1 MTKTISQL
9 WCGNLEPVMHLGANN
24 IEIAKMEKLMSD
36 NFSKLK
42 TNINDEQ
49 KEILEKYLD
58 CVNDYVLLISE
69 QSFCDGFCLG
79 TKISAEALII
89 GEQIVK

>member
-1 MTKTISQL
+1 MTKTISRL
-9 WCGNLEPVMHLGANN
+9 WSGNLDPVMRLGMNN
-24 IEIAKMEKLMSD
+24 AEIDKMEKLMSD
-36 NFSKLK
+36 NYSKIK
-42 TNINDEQ
+42 ANITDEQ

-79 TKISAEALII
+79 TKILEEALIS
-89 GEQIVK
+89 GEKLE

>member
-9 WCGNLEPVMHLGANN
+9 WCGNLDPVMKLGMSNN
-24 IEIAKMEKLMSD
+24 EIAKMEKLMLD
-36 NFSKLK
+36 NYSKIK
-42 TNINDEQ
+42 SNINDEQ
-49 KEILEKYLD
+49 KEILEKCLD

-79 TKISAEALII
+79 TKISAEALIT
-89 GEQIVK
+89 GERLV

>member
-1 MTKTISQL
+1 MTKTISGL
-9 WCGNLEPVMHLGANN
+9 WSGNLDPVTRLGMNN
-24 IEIAKMEKLMSD
+24 TEIGEMEKLMSD

-49 KEILEKYLD
+49 KAILEKCLD
-58 CVNDYVLLISE
+58 CVNDYVFLISE

-79 TKISAEALII
+79 TKISVEALIV
-89 GEQIVK
+89 GEQLM

>member
-9 WCGNLEPVMHLGANN
+9 WGGNLDPVMHLGANN
-24 IEIAKMEKLMSD
+24 IEIGKMEKLMSD

-49 KEILEKYLD
+49 KEILEKCLD

-79 TKISAEALII
+79 TKISAEALIV
-89 GEQIVK
+89 GEQLM

>member
-9 WCGNLEPVMHLGANN
+9 WGGNLNPVMHLGANN
-24 IEIAKMEKLMSD
+24 IEIGKMEKLMSD

-49 KEILEKYLD
+49 KAILEKYLD

-79 TKISAEALII
+79 TKISAEALIV
-89 GEQIVK
+89 GEQLM

>member
-9 WCGNLEPVMHLGANN
+9 WGGNLDPVMHLGANN
-24 IEIAKMEKLMSD
+24 IEIGKMEKLMSD

-49 KEILEKYLD
+49 KAILEKYLD
-58 CVNDYVLLISE
+58 CVNDYVFLISE

>member
-9 WCGNLEPVMHLGANN
+9 WSGNLDPIMRLGKNN
-24 IEIAKMEKLMSD
+24 LEIAKMEKLMSD
-36 NFSKLK
+36 NCCNLKEKLNED
-42 TNINDEQ
+42 T
-49 KEILEKYLD
+49 KEILEKYID

-79 TKISAEALII
+79 TKISAEALTVA
-89 GEQIVK
+89 EQLL

>member
-9 WCGNLEPVMHLGANN
+9 WSGNLDPIMRLGMNN
-24 IEIAKMEKLMSD
+24 AEIAKIEKLLSD

-42 TNINDEQ
+42 EKLNDEQ
-49 KEILEKYLD
+49 KETLEKYSD

-79 TKISAEALII
+79 TKISAEALVLA
-89 GEQIVK
+89 EQLL